1 MTYQPPK
8 CDPRQ
13 FLGMTHQDLN
23 RLQGY
28 KRNLGF
34 ALWQWAAPRF
44 SSLGTEQARY
54 FDRYGAAA
62 TFVRINRVRAWLGLE
77 LLQ

>member
-23 RLQGY
+23 GLQG
-28 KRNLGF
+28 L
-34 ALWQWAAPRF
+34 QTEPRVCLVAMGG
-44 SSLGTEQARY
+44 S
-54 FDRYGAAA
+54 
-62 TFVRINRVRAWLGLE
+62 
-77 LLQ
+77 